1 MHCGTDRR
9 CGRARRPAAV
19 LAGMSR
25 TATSGP
31 RLRRSQVITAPA
43 SAENQQLMRK
53 SRRDKVSDQ
62 LVDYGKTADLGSNS
76 LLRLVGMRCRTVLP
90 WGAEGSKPSPAI
102 TSPGGAPA
110 RWNGSTA

>member
-1 MHCGTDRR
+1 MRCGTDRR

-25 TATSGP
+25 TATPGP
-31 RLRRSQVITAPA
+31 RLPRSQVITAPA
-43 SAENQQLMRK
+43 SAENQQLVRK

-76 LLRLVGMRCRTVLP
+76 LLRLVVMRSRTVLP
-90 WGAEGSKPSPAI
+90 CGTGGTTQSP
-102 TSPGGAPA
+102 
-110 RWNGSTA
+110 